1 MGLTRRSKNLLYNF
15 SLHQHITKATR
26 KSKTLTDHIS
36 SKMNNKYLHTEALMT
51 DEISDYDT
59 SYGIFNIKIE
69 RYEPRHKYVRNEKDL
84 NMNDYVAY
92 FKLLLISMVFGFDYP
107 NDQIAVLNKLITD
120 SIADHAPIKKVNL
133 HVH

>member
-1 MGLTRRSKNLLYNF
+1 
-15 SLHQHITKATR
+15 
-26 KSKTLTDHIS
+26 
-36 SKMNNKYLHTEALMT
+36 MT

-59 SYGIFNIKIE
+59 SYGIFNIKI
-69 RYEPRHKYVRNEKDL
+69 DL

>member
-1 MGLTRRSKNLLYNF
+1 
-15 SLHQHITKATR
+15 
-26 KSKTLTDHIS
+26 
-36 SKMNNKYLHTEALMT
+36 MT

-92 FKLLLISMVFGFDYP
+92 FKLLLISMVFGSDYP